1 MPPVNAIEVA
11 VFAAALLV
19 FSVLPAILNVAESWR
34 RRPAPPQ
41 PVSPPL
47 WPTGPEVEAPTGLET
62 EAVSVAPAAEAVEIQ
77 AGPVAPEEKMSVV
90 AEVPDEGTH
99 TFRLDDLRHA
109 RALETPDREALGEP
123 ERQQSWEEGLRL
135 AEAHAAEIGRM
146 PLTASFQPQARAF
159 HDMRRVGEV
168 RELRFLLFATLWPT
182 AAEQAAAEAVYDVA
196 ADGVTAAR
204 VVRRSTD

>member
-11 VFAAALLV
+11 IFAAALLV
-19 FSVLPAILNVAESWR
+19 FSVIPAILNVAASWR

-41 PVSPPL
+41 PLSPPL
-47 WPTGPEVEAPTGLET
+47 WPTAPEVEASIDLET
-62 EAVSVAPAAEAVEIQ
+62 AVVHIATEAEAAEIEPAPAAS
-77 AGPVAPEEKMSVV
+77 EEKMSVV
-90 AEVPDEGTH
+90 TEVPDEGPH
-99 TFRLDDLRHA
+99 AFCLDDLRHA
-109 RALETPDREALGEP
+109 RALETPDREALGDP

-146 PLTASFQPQARAF
+146 PLAASFQPQARAF
-159 HDMRRVGEV
+159 HDMRRVGEI

-196 ADGVTAAR
+196 PEGIIAAR
-204 VVRRSTD
+204 VVRRSAD